1 MSGTKQFPIRQ
12 DNMNKYYSINGS
24 IKPSVDVSNTALNEG
39 FKVSIRGTS
48 LSATTDSN
56 GNFTIDSIPEG
67 TNTDIIIT
75 KSSFLT
81 RNIALGKITSTISVK
96 SPIVM
101 WAGDIEVN
109 NVQDGAINML
119 DVIEVAKLY
128 NAVQNDLKY
137 NQKADLNR
145 DGRINLADIV
155 LIAKNFNKTSKDYL
169 DIQ

>member
-1 MSGTKQFPIRQ
+1 
-12 DNMNKYYSINGS
+12 MNKYYSINGS